1 MICGPEEKL
10 IDKEEMEIAVQYI
23 FREAGQISRIGCCW
37 ALPHGLYIPLTS
49 KASRKQALVTSLEK
63 TQH

>member
-10 IDKEEMEIAVQYI
+10 IDKEEMGIAVQYI
-23 FREAGQISRIGCCW
+23 FSEAKQISGIGCCW

-49 KASRKQALVTSLEK
+49 KASRKQALLTSLEK
-63 TQH
+63 IQH